1 MDFLLPVLNVNSR
14 DLKMVTNAKDL
25 TSCKYL
31 DAIKKSIV
39 IIKNKQTAHFVVRP
53 VQLMVPKT
61 IRGDIL
67 N

>member
-31 DAIKKSIV
+31 EAIKKSIV
-39 IIKNKQTAHFVVRP
+39 IIKKQTNRSLTDP
-53 VQLMVPKT
+53 TL
-61 IRGDIL
+61 
-67 N
+67 